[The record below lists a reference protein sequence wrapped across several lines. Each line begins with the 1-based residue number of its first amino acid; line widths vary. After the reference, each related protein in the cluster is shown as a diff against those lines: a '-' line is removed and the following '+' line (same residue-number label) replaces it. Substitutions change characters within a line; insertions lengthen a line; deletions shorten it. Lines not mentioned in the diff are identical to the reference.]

1 MKAIPVA
8 GLNIVFILFMS
19 MSTPQLHAQPF
30 VQWEKSFGGSSRE
43 NASSIILTRD
53 NNYLVSGYS
62 RSSDR
67 DVTAHHGSTD
77 YSDYW
82 IVKMDSFG
90 TILWQRS
97 YGGSSY
103 DEASAACEVSDGY
116 IIVGQSRSDNG
127 DVSGHHG
134 NSDFAD
140 YWIIKIDTGG
150 RLLWQKSLGGS
161 DNDVA
166 NAVAATRDGGCIV
179 AGSSNSNDG
188 DVTGHHGTSDYAD
201 YWIVKLDASGNIEWQ
216 RSLGGTGE
224 DDANSVIQTSDGG
237 YVAAGN
243 SSSADGDVT
252 GNHGGD
258 DCWIVKLDS
267 SGNIIWQRSLGGT
280 ANDEASS
287 VVESRDGGYVI
298 AASSFSDDGDVTGHH
313 LSNMSADYWIVKLNA
328 AGEMQWQYSY
338 GGSRN
343 DYAHSITQTSD
354 GGFAIAGSSE
364 SSDGDVTTHQ
374 GAAECTDYWIV
385 KVDSAGR
392 LLWQESAGKINNDDA
407 SSIIQSHDGSYVVA
421 GSSNPFPPKDRDE
434 SENYDYMIV
443 KLDAADNV
451 QQAQQSAKAN
461 EYLFPNP
468 MTTSAVL
475 TIPSSIIGD
484 AAPVTV
490 ILSDIAGREV
500 KRISGITS
508 PSVVIT
514 RDALQN
520 GNYIYRILRGNNV
533 IATGKMVVQ

>member
-1 MKAIPVA
+1 
-8 GLNIVFILFMS
+8 

-67 DVTAHHGSTD
+67 DVTVHHGSVDFT
-77 YSDYW
+77 DYW

-90 TILWQRS
+90 GILWQKS

-103 DEASAACEVSDGY
+103 DEANASCEVNDGY
-116 IIVGQSRSDNG
+116 IIAGMSRSDNG

-140 YWIIKIDTGG
+140 YWIIKIDTDGQ
-150 RLLWQKSLGGS
+150 LLWQRSLGGS

-179 AGSSNSNDG
+179 AGASNSSDG
-188 DVTGHHGTSDYAD
+188 DVTGHHGTNDYAD
-201 YWIVKLDASGNIEWQ
+201 YWIVKLDATGNIEWQ

-224 DDANSVIQTSDGG
+224 DDANSVIQTDDGG
-237 YVAAGN
+237 YVVAGI
-243 SSSADGDVT
+243 SGSTDGDVT

-267 SGNIIWQRSLGGT
+267 SGNVVWQRSLGGT
-280 ANDEASS
+280 ANDGASS
-287 VVESRDGGYVI
+287 VVQSRDGGYVVG
-298 AASSFSDDGDVTGHH
+298 AYAFSDDGDITGHH
-313 LSNMSADYWIVKLNA
+313 WSNMSADYWIVKLNG

-343 DYAHSITQTSD
+343 DYARSIAQTRD
-354 GGFAIAGSSE
+354 GGFVIAGSSE
-364 SSDGDVTTHQ
+364 SNDGDVSVHQ
-374 GAAECTDYWIV
+374 GATACTDYWIV
-385 KVDSAGR
+385 KVDSGGR
-392 LLWQESAGKINNDDA
+392 LLWQESAGSVNNDDA
-407 SSIIQSHDGSYVVA
+407 SSIVQSRDGSYVVA
-421 GSSNPFPPKDRDE
+421 GSSNPFPPKDREE

-451 QQAQQSAKAN
+451 KQTQQPTKAN

-475 TIPSSIIGD
+475 TIPSSVNGEATSASVII
-484 AAPVTV
+484 
-490 ILSDIAGREV
+490 SDIAGREV
-500 KRISGITS
+500 KRITDITS
-508 PSVVIT
+508 PSVVIV
-514 RDALQN
+514 RDGMQN